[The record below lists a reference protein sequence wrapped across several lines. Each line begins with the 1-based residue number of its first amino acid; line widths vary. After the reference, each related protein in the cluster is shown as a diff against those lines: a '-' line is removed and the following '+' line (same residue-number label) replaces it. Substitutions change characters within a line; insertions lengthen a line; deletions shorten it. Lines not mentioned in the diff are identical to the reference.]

1 MKREC
6 RFILN
11 EEEITCI
18 GYIRKT
24 RDTINKVILN
34 IDQLTKEE
42 TVEILRTCDERLSV
56 ALKKLE
62 IN

>member
-6 RFILN
+6 RYVLD

-18 GYIRKT
+18 GDIRTAK
-24 RDTINKVILN
+24 N
-34 IDQLTKEE
+34 
-42 TVEILRTCDERLSV
+42 TVEKIVSNMDSLEPEEIAEMLKTCDERLSV

>member
-1 MKREC
+1 VKREC
-6 RFILN
+6 KFIMN
-11 EEEITCI
+11 EEDITCI
-18 GYIRKT
+18 GDIKTT

-42 TVEILRTCDERLSV
+42 TIEILKTCDERLSI